1 MGIAFKEEATVAL
14 LYCDGERFRR
24 AFLAGAGWLS
34 ENKETLNQ
42 LNVFPVPDG
51 DTGTNMSL
59 TLSSAANELE
69 DMKGAALGEILEA
82 AARGTLMG
90 ARGCSGVIFSQ
101 LLAGFAET
109 SHDRKRLT
117 SQDIAAGLQSG
128 AKRAYGAVTK
138 PVEGTILTVIRE
150 SADEAV
156 RFAGDSSDIIEV
168 LAASLNRARI
178 SLENTPNLL
187 PVLAQAGVVDSG
199 GQGFVYMLEGVLR
212 LLRGDTLKLA
222 HQPSTAAPA
231 VAAQSL
237 VSESWDNPYCTE
249 FLLMASDVDIAT
261 IRQALNKMGDFL
273 VVVGWNE
280 LIRVHIHTSDPDRVL
295 ASAYS
300 YGKPSNVKIDDTR
313 KQHRD
318 ILETPL
324 RASQV
329 EEKREI
335 SIVTTAPGDGM
346 KAICMSLGADSV
358 VMGDETRNPS
368 VAEMIRAIDDV
379 SSDKV
384 LLLPNDGNIL
394 PAATQAASMSNKQV
408 EIIPSRNISQGLS
421 ALVVFRSDAS
431 IIDNVSSME
440 MALED
445 VKHGVVARS
454 VRNTRYGDLAIEKDD
469 IIGLFDGSV
478 RVAEDN
484 HISAVIQ
491 LLAIMLDEDNEIISI
506 FYGAEIDR
514 TDAEELLE
522 AVESAFPE
530 RDVELHYG
538 GQTYCYYILSVE

>member
-1 MGIAFKEEATVAL
+1 MAI
-14 LYCDGERFRR
+14 LYCDGERFRK

-34 ENKETLNQ
+34 ENKERLNQ

-59 TLSSAANELE
+59 TLFSAINELE
-69 DMKGAALGEILEA
+69 GMEGASLGEILEA
-82 AARGTLMG
+82 IASGTLMG

-101 LLAGFAET
+101 LLAGLAE
-109 SHDRKRLT
+109 SSRDRKRLT
-117 SQDIAAGLQSG
+117 CRDIAIGLQSG
-128 AKRAYGAVTK
+128 AEKAYGAVNR

-150 SADEAV
+150 SSEEAA
-156 RFAGDSSDIIEV
+156 RFARNSNDILRLLET
-168 LAASLNRARI
+168 SLMRAKK
-178 SLENTPNLL
+178 SLKNTPNIL

-212 LLRGDTLKLA
+212 LLHGEALKLA
-222 HQPSTAAPA
+222 RQPVAESPA
-231 VAAQSL
+231 VVAQSL

-249 FLLMASDVDIAT
+249 FILMTTSADIPT
-261 IRQALNKMGDFL
+261 IRQALNGMGDSL

-280 LIRVHIHTSDPDRVL
+280 MIRVHIHTSDPDRVL

-318 ILETPL
+318 ILDTPL
-324 RASQV
+324 KAHGI
-329 EEKREI
+329 EKKREI
-335 SIVTTAPGDGM
+335 SIVTTAPGDGL
-346 KAICMSLGADSV
+346 KAICMSLGAESV
-358 VMGDETRNPS
+358 VMDDETRNPS
-368 VAEMIRAIDDV
+368 VAELIRSIDDV
-379 SSDKV
+379 SSDRV

-421 ALVVFRSDAS
+421 ALIAFRLDVEIA
-431 IIDNVSSME
+431 DNISSMK

-445 VKHGVVARS
+445 VKQGVVALA
-454 VRNTRYGDLAIEKDD
+454 VRNARYGDIAIKKGD

-484 HISAVIQ
+484 HTSAVLQ
-491 LLAIMLDEDNEIISI
+491 LLRIMLDEDNEIISI
-506 FYGAEIDR
+506 FYSAEIER
-514 TDAEELLE
+514 TEAEELLE
-522 AVESAFPE
+522 AVEAEFPE
-530 RDVELHYG
+530 MDVELRYG

>member
-1 MGIAFKEEATVAL
+1 MAI
-14 LYCDGERFRR
+14 LYCDGERFRK

-34 ENKETLNQ
+34 ENKERLNQ

-59 TLSSAANELE
+59 TLLSAINELE
-69 DMKGAALGEILEA
+69 GMEGASLGEILEA
-82 AARGTLMG
+82 IASGTLMG

-101 LLAGFAET
+101 LLAGLAE
-109 SHDRKRLT
+109 SSRDRKKLT
-117 SQDIAAGLQSG
+117 CRDIADGLQSG
-128 AKRAYGAVTK
+128 AEKAYGAVTR

-150 SADEAV
+150 SSEEAA
-156 RFAGDSSDIIEV
+156 RFARNSNDIVKLMEV
-168 LAASLNRARI
+168 SLVRAKK
-178 SLENTPNLL
+178 SLKNTPNIL

-212 LLRGDTLKLA
+212 LLRGDALKIARQPVVESLA
-222 HQPSTAAPA
+222 
-231 VAAQSL
+231 VVAQSL

-249 FLLMASDVDIAT
+249 FILMTTSADIPT
-261 IRQALNKMGDFL
+261 IRQALNGMGDSL

-280 LIRVHIHTSDPDRVL
+280 MIRVHIHTSDPDRVL

-318 ILETPL
+318 ILDTPL
-324 RASQV
+324 RTHEI

-335 SIVTTAPGDGM
+335 SIVTTAPGDGL
-346 KAICMSLGADSV
+346 KAICMSLGAESV
-358 VMGDETRNPS
+358 VMDDETRNPS
-368 VAEMIRAIDDV
+368 VAELLRAIDSV
-379 SSDKV
+379 SSDRV

-394 PAATQAASMSNKQV
+394 PAATQAASMSDRQV

-421 ALVVFRSDAS
+421 ALIAFRLDVEIA
-431 IIDNVSSME
+431 DNISSME
-440 MALED
+440 MALGD
-445 VKHGVVARS
+445 VKQGVVALA
-454 VRNTRYGDLAIEKDD
+454 VRNARYGDIAIKKND

-484 HISAVIQ
+484 HASAVLQ
-491 LLAIMLDEDNEIISI
+491 LLRIMLEDDDEIISI
-506 FYGAEIDR
+506 FYSAEIER
-514 TDAEELLE
+514 TEAEKLLE
-522 AVESAFPE
+522 AVESEFPE
-530 RDVELHYG
+530 RDVELRYG